1 MFNLAFEPVV
11 TVIICILLMV
21 GAIKNRPS
29 YLIPWLVLTF
39 VGAVRVQIATI
50 IDFIQPD
57 TTRNPVYQ
65 IASPAVVLGVVTASF
80 VLFFYFWFVTF
91 SLYKQ
96 QERQR
101 KLQTFV

>member
-1 MFNLAFEPVV
+1 VV
-11 TVIICILLMV
+11 TIIICILLLV
-21 GAIKNRPS
+21 GSIKNRPS

-57 TTRNPVYQ
+57 TTQNPVYQ
-65 IASPAVVLGVVTASF
+65 IASPAVVLGIVTASF
-80 VLFFYFWFVTF
+80 VIFFYIWFVTF

-101 KLQTFV
+101 KLQSFV